1 MPPQWHTYL
10 QAMPTKED
18 FRQLIEDV
26 EMAEEEIQENKLAVH
41 RTQLQGAEHRSLIR
55 DMQRHIED
63 LDNRGRRN
71 NIRVRVIP
79 EPEGNEDLQTTLQS
93 IFNNLLGEPPT
104 KHIEMDRAHRALRPK
119 GAASKPRDV
128 ICRVTSYPLKESIMR
143 QARIARKVIF
153 DGVQIQLYPDL
164 SWITLQKRRLLQP
177 LLQILQTKAIPYR
190 WGFPFTLTAKHQGT
204 SAVLRYPEDLRTFC
218 NTLEIQS
225 PQLPEWDLAATP
237 PTPPTVWQKVPTSK
251 RP

>member
-41 RTQLQGAEHRSLIR
+41 RTQLQGAEHRSLLR

-79 EPEGNEDLQTTLQS
+79 EPEGNEEMQTTLQS